1 MRDTDTRTDPIN
13 GAGPAVPA
21 RLGLPPSLRAF
32 GGLLLGTLLLLPRP
46 SDAQTVAGRVVD
58 PAGGRPVAEASV
70 AVMDEEGRVKARAV
84 SDSLGRFGIA
94 VEAGTRFFVE
104 VSRLGYMTTRS
115 PLLEHG
121 GGPARELLIELSP
134 EPVAL
139 AGLEV
144 SVEAEAEQYLRSFG
158 HTPESLG
165 LRWISHDEIMDMPL
179 AGGPFMVIARRGI
192 PGISMGWVA
201 LEQPQ
206 PGLCVLMRGR
216 SRPGA
221 CAAIFLNGV
230 PTTMD
235 QAQAMTPSDLA
246 AIALLLPTDATT
258 FYGTRGRDGVVLMWT
273 R

>member
-1 MRDTDTRTDPIN
+1 M
-13 GAGPAVPA
+13 
-21 RLGLPPSLRAF
+21 
-32 GGLLLGTLLLLPRP
+32 
-46 SDAQTVAGRVVD
+46 
-58 PAGGRPVAEASV
+58 
-70 AVMDEEGRVKARAV
+70 KARAV

-121 GGPARELLIELSP
+121 GGPARELLIALSP
-134 EPVAL
+134 GPVAL

-165 LRWISHDEIMDMPL
+165 PRWIPHDEIMDMPL
-179 AGGPFMVIARRGI
+179 AGGPSMVIARRSI
-192 PGISMGWVA
+192 PGVQLNWA
-201 LEQPQ
+201 DLDL
-206 PGLCVLMRGR
+206 PGKPPELCVLMRGR

-221 CAAIFLNGV
+221 CAAIFLNGM
-230 PTTMD
+230 PATMD
-235 QAQAMTPSDLA
+235 QAEAMTPSDLA
-246 AIALLLPTDATT
+246 AIALLPPTDATT